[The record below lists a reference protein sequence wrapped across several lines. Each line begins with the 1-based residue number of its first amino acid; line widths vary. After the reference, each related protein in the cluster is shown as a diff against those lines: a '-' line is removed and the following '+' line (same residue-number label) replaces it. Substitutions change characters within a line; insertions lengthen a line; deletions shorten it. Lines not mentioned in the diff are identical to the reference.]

1 MAGGTRGLCSAACW
15 PATPGLRQAAA
26 WQPARLRKRSFL
38 TSHLWPL
45 LLMLYSLQS
54 SPSACLQFVREC
66 QTMAHLPAHPNV
78 LPLLAAAEQPRLMVV
93 TPFCSQ

>member
-1 MAGGTRGLCSAACW
+1 M
-15 PATPGLRQAAA
+15 TPQ
-26 WQPARLRKRSFL
+26 
-38 TSHLWPL
+38 LWPL
-45 LLMLYSLQS
+45 LRMLFFLQCL
-54 SPSACLQFVREC
+54 PLVCLQFVREC